1 MLTGHDAIIV
11 CVGLRIL
18 CGGMREMKV
27 KVTFEYELE
36 DKQREQFEDVRAEEG
51 EEAAFYFIEDLVRKE
66 IEVAEAVEAEYK
78 EDEGIN

>member
-1 MLTGHDAIIV
+1 
-11 CVGLRIL
+11 
-18 CGGMREMKV
+18 MKV

-66 IEVAEAVEAEYK
+66 IEVSEAVAAEYK
-78 EDEGIN
+78 ED

>member
-1 MLTGHDAIIV
+1 MEYGSKWVVYSID
-11 CVGLRIL
+11 GIL
-18 CGGMREMKV
+18 SFIQGRKKEMKV

-66 IEVAEAVEAEYK
+66 IEFAEVVEAEYK
-78 EDEGIN
+78 ED